1 MDNSSQ
7 QRGIDAF
14 ERLVRGDDTSV
25 VRGACKK
32 CGGMGH
38 LTYECKNNIKV
49 ESKLKP
55 SARDPFADEKAK
67 LRAEID
73 KLKSEAK
80 ARQKSNSRR
89 RRSPSP
95 SDSES
100 SGSESSSSESSVSP
114 VRQRKKTG
122 KGKHSPPRRDTKH
135 RRRSRSPSD
144 SESSPRRSSHKPR
157 RHSPE

>member
-1 MDNSSQ
+1 MDNNSQ

-38 LTYECKNNIKV
+38 LTYECKNNLKV

-67 LRAEID
+67 LRAEIE
-73 KLKSEAK
+73 KLKNEAK
-80 ARQKSNSRR
+80 TRQKSNSRR

-100 SGSESSSSESSVSP
+100 SGSESSSNESKSP
-114 VRQRKKTG
+114 VRQRKRTTKD
-122 KGKHSPPRRDTKH
+122 KRSPLRDTKH

-144 SESSPRRSSHKPR
+144 SESSPPRRSSHKP
-157 RHSPE
+157 HSPK